1 MTQNLLAAWK
11 ILEQVDVLLL
21 DVDGVLTNGS
31 ITYGDSGGEIK
42 TFSVKD
48 GLGIRML
55 QMAGIPAGIVTGRS
69 SRALETRC
77 GNLGVKHLWDG
88 VRNKSLLLNE
98 ICRAMNA
105 SPERMAFVGDDIPDL
120 GIMARVGV
128 PVAVADAHPEVIQA
142 ARLVTVQPGGCGAVR
157 EVCEGILKA
166 RGLWD
171 ETRQKVAV

>member
-1 MTQNLLAAWK
+1 MPHNLASTWK
-11 ILEQVDVLLL
+11 ILEQVEVLLL

-31 ITYGDSGGEIK
+31 ITYGDAGGEIK

-55 QMAGIPAGIVTGRS
+55 QLAGIPTGIVTGRS
-69 SRALETRC
+69 SLALEKRC
-77 GNLGVKHLWDG
+77 ENLGIKHLWDG
-88 VRNKSLLLNE
+88 VKNKSLLIDA
-98 ICRAMNA
+98 ICKDMKTL
-105 SPERMAFVGDDIPDL
+105 PERMAFVGDDIPDL
-120 GIMARVGV
+120 GIMGKVGV
-128 PVAVADAHPEVIQA
+128 SVAVADAHPEVVQA
-142 ARLVTVQPGGCGAVR
+142 ARLVTTKPGGCGAVR